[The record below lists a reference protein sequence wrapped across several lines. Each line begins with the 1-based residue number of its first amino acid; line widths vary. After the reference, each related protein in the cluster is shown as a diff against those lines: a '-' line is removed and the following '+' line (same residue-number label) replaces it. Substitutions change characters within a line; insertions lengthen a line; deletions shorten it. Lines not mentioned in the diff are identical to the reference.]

1 MGLSLA
7 QLRTELRD
15 HLGVDTTE
23 LDDTAAE
30 LLLNRSWWK
39 VADNYKFKQKE
50 ATASFNTVAGQE
62 AYLIDTIDG
71 SVGAESIQNLNIK
84 DVNSLDYDP
93 LTQGDETRFSAMRTL
108 NTSVRGR
115 PEHYIHRGTDILLY
129 PIPDAVYSI
138 KMNYLSVLND
148 LSTALTI
155 PQAWHEAIL
164 YGAIWRGFAKFGDYN
179 RSAMAKATQFE
190 LLNTQEP
197 IAERELKAD
206 NQFASVQVLRRSYR

>member
-15 HLGVDTTE
+15 HLGVDSTE
-23 LDDTAAE
+23 LDDTAAD

-39 VADNYKFKQKE
+39 VADNYKFKEKE
-50 ATASFNTVAGQE
+50 VTASFNTVAGTE
-62 AYLIDTIDG
+62 AYATGTIDG
-71 SVGAESIQNLNIK
+71 SVVLESIQNLNIK

-93 LTQGDETRFSAMRTL
+93 LTQMDETRFSAMRTL
-108 NTSVRGR
+108 NTSARGK
-115 PEHYIHRGTDILLY
+115 PEYYIHRGGDVLLF
-129 PIPDAVYSI
+129 PIPDAVYSV
-138 KMNYLSVLND
+138 KMNYLAVLND
-148 LSTALTI
+148 VSTALTI

-179 RSAMAKATQFE
+179 RSALAKATQYE

-197 IAERELKAD
+197 VAERELKVD
-206 NQFASVQVLRRSYR
+206 NQFAGVQVLRRDYR